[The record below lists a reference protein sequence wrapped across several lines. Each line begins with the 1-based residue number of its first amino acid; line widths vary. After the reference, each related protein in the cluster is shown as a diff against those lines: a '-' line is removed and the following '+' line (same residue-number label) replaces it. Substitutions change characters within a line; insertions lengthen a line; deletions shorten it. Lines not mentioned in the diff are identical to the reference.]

1 MSVMS
6 VTFARGAGQL
16 SGISGKKPPS
26 ASDLATAVRR
36 LRGVAVQ
43 TPLLPAAALTTELGR
58 PVFVKAE
65 TLQRTG
71 SFKFR
76 GAFNRIA
83 AMSEDERRQGVV
95 AFSSGNHAQGVAAA
109 AQIFGCKA
117 AIVMPS
123 DAPIAKIAGTKSFG
137 AEVVLY
143 DRERE
148 SREEISAALASERG
162 AVLIPSFDDSYVI
175 AGQGTLG
182 LEVAASVAGLGL
194 ALGAVVTPLG
204 GGGLASGI
212 ALALEAAS
220 PDAKL
225 YGAEPEH
232 FDDAARSFAAG
243 RIVSNAR
250 KSGSSQDALLTP
262 ELSPLTFGI
271 LAPRIAGMSA
281 VPDIAAEEAVRY
293 AARNLKLVV
302 EPGGAAALAA
312 VLAGAIPSGEG
323 ALVIILSG
331 ANA

>member
-1 MSVMS
+1 MS
-6 VTFARGAGQL
+6 VTFAGGAGQV
-16 SGISGKKPPS
+16 SGNSGKKPPS
-26 ASDLATAVRR
+26 ASDLAAAARR

-43 TPLLPAAALTTELGR
+43 TPLVPAAALTAELGR

-83 AMSEDERRQGVV
+83 AMREDERQQGVV

-123 DAPIAKIAGTKSFG
+123 DAPIAKIAGTRSYG

-148 SREEISAALASERG
+148 SREEIASALADERG
-162 AVLIPSFDDSYVI
+162 AVLIPSFDDPYVI
-175 AGQGTLG
+175 AGQGTVG

-194 ALGAVVTPLG
+194 ALGSVVTPLG

-212 ALALEAAS
+212 ALALEAAA
-220 PDAKL
+220 PNARL

-262 ELSPLTFGI
+262 ELSELTFGI

-302 EPGGAAALAA
+302 EPGGAAGLAA
-312 VLAGAIPSGEG
+312 VLAGAIPPGSG
-323 ALVIILSG
+323 ALVIIASG
-331 ANA
+331 ANG